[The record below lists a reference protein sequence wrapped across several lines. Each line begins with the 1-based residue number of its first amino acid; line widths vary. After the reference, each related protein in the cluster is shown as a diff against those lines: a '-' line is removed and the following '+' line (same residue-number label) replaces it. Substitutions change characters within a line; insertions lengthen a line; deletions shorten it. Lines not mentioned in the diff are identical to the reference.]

1 MTGTILQWSFLRA
14 CPVGHWKEVC
24 EGQNWKQGWGRE
36 RPGLGQLPHL
46 QEALGGFAG
55 QQVVL
60 GVGDVFPRALL
71 LEAHST
77 EVPILVQSRGEHLM
91 NSAGSLRADGVYA

>member
-1 MTGTILQWSFLRA
+1 M
-14 CPVGHWKEVC
+14 
-24 EGQNWKQGWGRE
+24 E
-36 RPGLGQLPHL
+36 RSGLGRLPHL

-55 QQVVL
+55 QQIVL
-60 GVGDVFPRALL
+60 GVGDVFPLALP

-77 EVPILVQSRGEHLM
+77 EVPILFQGRGEHLM

>member
-1 MTGTILQWSFLRA
+1 MKTRSGGRA
-14 CPVGHWKEVC
+14 G
-24 EGQNWKQGWGRE
+24 EGRGQAF
-36 RPGLGQLPHL
+36 GQLPHL